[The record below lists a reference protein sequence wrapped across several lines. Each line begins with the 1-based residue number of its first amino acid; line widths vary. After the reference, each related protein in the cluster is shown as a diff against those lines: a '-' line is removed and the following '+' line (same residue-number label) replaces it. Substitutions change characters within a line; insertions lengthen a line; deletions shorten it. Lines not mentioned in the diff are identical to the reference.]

1 MDFIVLAVCVFAGS
15 FIYLNLLRPIL
26 VSFGVVHEL

>member
-26 VSFGVVHEL
+26 VSVGVVHEF